1 MKKIIVFTTLLI
13 VISLKLLAQQATV
26 SIKGD
31 SLKLKDIIGE
41 LEKIS
46 SKHFFY
52 NEMWGDTILF
62 DLNITEKT
70 VDETLE
76 IILEQSKIN
85 YYEVSPNNIVLT
97 YDYKIKSNYGENFKK
112 YLNKLIVQKDT
123 VEYKL
128 PDWKKQEKESI
139 NQEYQNHRIG
149 NPSKNKDLR
158 IATLS
163 GTVKNLETGESLI
176 GAVIYF
182 NELEKGC
189 VTNSSGAYS
198 ITIPKGQYRVEYRS
212 MGMRTAHR
220 NITIYSDGKLDVG
233 LQDQPTTLNEVTING
248 DTENKVKNLRMGVE
262 RVEIKSLKRLPAGF
276 GEADII
282 KGALQLPGVQSV
294 GEAAAGFNV
303 RGGSTDQNLI
313 LLSGVPIMNTSHFFG
328 FFSGFNADIIQD
340 VTLLKSSIPAK
351 YGGRASAVMDIELKD
366 GNRKELHLSGGISPV
381 SGRLTI
387 DSPIKKDK
395 SSFIIG
401 VRSTYSNWVLGLFD
415 DVKLKNSKADFYDIQ
430 GNFSFDLN
438 EQNKLYLSGYKSH
451 DFFNYYTEDAITYNT
466 VATSAKLHHTFNPKF
481 IAVFTGTYSHFDFAL
496 EAQQDSTL
504 QSEVIY
510 ALNQYGFKSDFSYHT
525 YSSHKI
531 EFGLQG
537 KWYRLYPGERTPV
550 GNASQIVPKNLESEQ
565 ALETSVYVSDEFDV
579 SHFLSVSAGIRYTFY
594 GSFGAK
600 TQTNYLS
607 GYPRQTENI
616 DGSTYYKSGEL
627 LKSYAYPEFRFGA
640 NFLLSDLTSIKVG
653 VSRMYQYIQMISNTA
668 TMSPTD
674 IWKLSDNYIKPLR
687 SDQYSLGFYHQLNQ
701 TYEFTAEAY
710 YKDLINIIDYKGG
723 AQLLMNE
730 HLETDVLNGK
740 GKAYGAELMLE
751 KKKGKFTGWINYTY
765 SRIFHKIETE
775 FEEEQVNDGDYFPA
789 NYDKPHNL
797 NITTNYK
804 ASRRFN
810 LSTSFFYNSGRPFT
824 APVAYYEYN
833 NAIRPFYSK
842 RNALRMENYIRWDI
856 AATLHGNL
864 VRKKLNHS
872 SWTFAVYNVL
882 GRKNP
887 YSVYFRTEGNVVN
900 GYKMSI
906 YGQPIFTITYNFK
919 ILGNAKDDF

>member
-1 MKKIIVFTTLLI
+1 MKRIIVFTFLFI
-13 VISLKLLAQQATV
+13 FVNLKLLAQQTTV
-26 SIKGD
+26 FLKGD
-31 SLKLKDIIGE
+31 SIKLKDVIEE

-52 NEMWGDTILF
+52 EEIWGDTILF
-62 DLNITEKT
+62 DLNIADKT
-70 VDETLE
+70 FDETLE
-76 IILEQSKIN
+76 IISGQNKIN
-85 YYEVSPNNIVLT
+85 FYEVGNNNIVLT
-97 YDYKIKSNYGENFKK
+97 YDYKIKSDYGENFKK
-112 YLNKLIVQKDT
+112 YIEKLFVPKDT
-123 VEYKL
+123 FDYKL
-128 PDWKKQEKESI
+128 PDSKIQQEEAIS
-139 NQEYQNHRIG
+139 QEYQNHRIG
-149 NPSKNKDLR
+149 NPSKNKDLKT
-158 IATLS
+158 ATLS
-163 GTVKNLETGESLI
+163 GKVKDLETGESLI

-182 NELEKGC
+182 DELERGC
-189 VTNSSGAYS
+189 VTNSSGEYT

-212 MGMRTAHR
+212 MGMRTTYR
-220 NITIYSDGKLDVG
+220 NITIYSDGTLNVG
-233 LQDQPTTLNEVTING
+233 LENKPTNLNEVTINA
-248 DTENKVKNLRMGVE
+248 DADNKVKNLRMGIE
-262 RVEIKSLKRLPAGF
+262 TVEIKSLKRLPAGF

-282 KGALQLPGVQSV
+282 KGVLQLPGVQSV

-328 FFSGFNADIIQD
+328 FFSGFNADIVEN

-366 GNRKELHLSGGISPV
+366 GNRKEFQLSGGISPV

-401 VRSTYSNWVLGLFD
+401 ARSTYSNWVLGLFN

-430 GNFSFDLN
+430 GNLSFDLN
-438 EQNKLYLSGYKSH
+438 EQNKLSISGYKSH
-451 DFFNYYTEDAITYNT
+451 DFFDYYTEDAITYNT
-466 VATSAKLHHTFNPKF
+466 LASSAKLHHTFSPKF
-481 IAVFTGTYSHFDFAL
+481 FAVFTGTLSHFDFAL

-504 QSEVIY
+504 QSEVSY
-510 ALNQYGFKSDFSYHT
+510 ALNQYGLKSDFTYHT
-525 YSSHKI
+525 YTNHKI

-537 KWYRLYPGERTPV
+537 TWYKLYPGERIPV
-550 GNASQIVPKNLESEQ
+550 GNSSQIAPKTLEAEQ
-565 ALETSVYVSDEFDV
+565 ALETSVYVSDEFTV
-579 SHFLSVSAGIRYTFY
+579 NHFLSVSAGIRYTLY
-594 GSFGAK
+594 GNFGAK
-600 TQTNYLS
+600 TQANYLG
-607 GYPRQTENI
+607 GYPRQPEYMV
-616 DGSTYYKSGEL
+616 GSTNYKSGEL
-627 LKSYAYPEFRFGA
+627 VKFYSYPEFRFGV
-640 NFLLSDLTSIKVG
+640 NFLLSDLTSFKAG
-653 VSRMYQYIQMISNTA
+653 VSHMYQYIQMISNTA

-674 IWKLSDNYIKPLR
+674 IWKLADNYIEPLR
-687 SDQYSLGFYHQLNQ
+687 SDQYSLGFYHQLNN

-710 YKDLINIIDYKGG
+710 YKNLVNIIDYKGG

-740 GKAYGAELMLE
+740 GKAYGVELMLE
-751 KKKGKFTGWINYTY
+751 KKNGKFTGWINYTY

-775 FEEEQVNDGDYFPA
+775 FEEEQVNNGDYFPA

-810 LSTSFFYNSGRPFT
+810 LSSSFFYNSGRPFT

-833 NAIRPFYSK
+833 NSIRPYYSK
-842 RNALRMENYIRWDI
+842 RNELRMDDYIRWDI

-872 SWTFAVYNVL
+872 SWTFAIYNVL

-887 YSVYFRTEGNVVN
+887 YSVYFRTEGNMVN

-906 YGQPIFTITYNFK
+906 YGQPIFTVTYNFK
-919 ILGNAKDDF
+919 LLGNAKDDF